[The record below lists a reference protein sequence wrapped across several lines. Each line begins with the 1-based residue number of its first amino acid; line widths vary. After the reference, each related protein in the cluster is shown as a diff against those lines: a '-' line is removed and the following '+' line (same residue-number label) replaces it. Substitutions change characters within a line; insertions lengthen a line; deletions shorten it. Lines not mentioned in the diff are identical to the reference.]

1 MSVSYRTK
9 SKAPGTLL
17 QAVEASLLAATWH
30 HPGVE
35 TQPTA
40 VLWTDADGQWQ
51 PVVKKLQERLPQLV
65 TFGPYEA
72 AKRSGPAVWLKC
84 IVARTIDL
92 GLGKEVV
99 PIVYLPNVSRQTL
112 RAAADCPPLLQPLV
126 ELQYRGVVW
135 TQRNG
140 KDWTVEAFLVSDDGL
155 GLDVLRDE
163 ATRNSLHSSLP
174 VLAET
179 PLPQLEGKRLEA
191 EDFDK
196 LMVGDQP
203 RDLLEWMNDPKGARE
218 GWGEGKWHAFRSRC
232 KKEYGFDPDADG
244 AVGAAE
250 RLGLRKEVPW
260 QQLWDRFSEAPV
272 LYKALPDL
280 LTRAKPSE
288 LVFNPESW
296 PDENDKA
303 ETRLRASLLEI
314 APAGGAAA
322 RELVLK
328 LEGEHSRRRS
338 WVWAKMGRSPQ
349 AQALE
354 LLAELATKTGRALNG
369 ASLEDLAKNY
379 ESGGYEVD
387 LTLVRALA
395 EGKSNQDRAA
405 IQAAA
410 RALYL
415 PWLRSAAEHF
425 QQLAAKTPFGGVSQ
439 QPLIEAKVG
448 ECLLF
453 ADGLRYDL
461 GQALRALCEERGL
474 RVGLGRR
481 WAGTPT
487 VTATAKPAVSP
498 VAGLLQGGVTL
509 PDNFTPSIKVEA
521 ASSRLPGFGQ
531 GAASSRLKVTEDQR
545 LEAAATMGGQELNT
559 ARFRKLLE
567 DAGYQ
572 YLTAGETGDVT
583 GKGWTECAAID
594 RRGHDLQLGLAGQVA
609 EELDG
614 IVERVSELL
623 DAGWRSVRVVTDHG
637 WLLVPGGLPKTDLP
651 GYLVESRWAR
661 CAAIKGQ
668 SKVSVPK
675 VGWFWNVSAEA
686 AIAPDITAFV
696 AGVCYAHGGLSVQE
710 CLIPMLT
717 IQPSKEAAPV
727 TARIKTVE
735 WQRLRCRV
743 TLETPMAGVTVDIR
757 TKANAPDTSLASAPK
772 ATDATGQASLIIPDD
787 EQAGAAAVVVLLD
800 ASGTVLTKQATTI
813 GES

>member
-9 SKAPGTLL
+9 TKALGTLL
-17 QAVEASLLAATWH
+17 QAVEASLLAATRH

-51 PVVKKLQERLPQLV
+51 PVVKKLQELLPQLV
-65 TFGPYEA
+65 VFGEYDA
-72 AKRSGPAVWLKC
+72 SKRTGPAVWLKC
-84 IVARTIDL
+84 IVGRTIDL
-92 GLGKEVV
+92 GLGKDVV

-179 PLPQLEGKRLEA
+179 PVSQLEGKRLEA

-196 LMVGDQP
+196 LMVGDHP
-203 RDLLEWMNDPKGARE
+203 RELLEWMNDPKGARG

-232 KKEYGFDPDADG
+232 KKDYGFNPDEDG

-250 RLGLRKEVPW
+250 KLGLRKETAW
-260 QQLWDRFSEAPV
+260 QQLWERFAEAPV

-280 LTRAKPSE
+280 LTRAKPTE
-288 LVFNPESW
+288 LLFNPESW

-303 ETRLRASLLEI
+303 EAWLRAALLELG
-314 APAGGAAA
+314 PMDGSAA
-322 RELVLK
+322 RARVTELENVHGK
-328 LEGEHSRRRS
+328 RRG
-338 WVWAKMGRSPQ
+338 WVWSKMERSPL
-349 AQALE
+349 ADALE
-354 LLAELATKTGRALNG
+354 HLAALADKTAKPLNG
-369 ASLEDLAKNY
+369 ASLEAVATHY
-379 ESGGYEVD
+379 EEGGYEAD
-387 LTLVRALA
+387 LTLLRALA

-410 RALYL
+410 RAVYL

-425 QQLAAKTPFGGVSQ
+425 QQLAVKTPFGGVSQ
-439 QPLIEAKVG
+439 QPLIEANVG

-453 ADGLRYDL
+453 VDGLRYDL

-487 VTATAKPAVSP
+487 VTAAAKPAVSP
-498 VAGLLQGGVTL
+498 VAELLQGGVTL
-509 PDNFTPSIKVEA
+509 PDHFMPS
-521 ASSRLPGFGQ
+521 
-531 GAASSRLKVTEDQR
+531 LK
-545 LEAAATMGGQELNT
+545 AGSQELTT

-567 DAGYQ
+567 EVGYQ
-572 YLTAGETGDVT
+572 YLAACETGEVT

-594 RRGHDLQLGLAGQVA
+594 RRGHDMQLGLAGQVA

-614 IVERVSELL
+614 IVERITELL

-668 SKVSVPK
+668 SKVCVPK
-675 VGWFWNVSAEA
+675 VGWFWNASAEA

-696 AGVCYAHGGLSVQE
+696 SGMSYAHGGLSVQE

-717 IQPSKEAAPV
+717 VQPAKDAAPAAV
-727 TARIKTVE
+727 RIKTVE

-743 TLETPMAGVTVDIR
+743 TLETPQAGVTVDIR
-757 TKANAPDTSLASAPK
+757 TKANAPDTTLTTAPK
-772 ATDATGQASLIIPDD
+772 TSDANGQVSLVVPDD
-787 EQAGAAAVVVLLD
+787 DQAGAAAVVVLLD
-800 ASGTVLTKQATTI
+800 AIGNVLNKQATTI

>member
-1 MSVSYRTK
+1 MTVSYRTK
-9 SKAPGTLL
+9 SKEPATLL
-17 QAVEASLLAATWH
+17 AAVEASLLAATRH
-30 HPGVE
+30 HAGVE
-35 TQPTA
+35 EKPGA

-65 TFGPYEA
+65 VHGNYDE
-72 AKRSGPAVWLKC
+72 AKRTGPAVWLKC

-92 GLGKEVV
+92 GLGKDVV
-99 PIVYLPNVSRQTL
+99 PIVYLPNISRQTL

-140 KDWTVEAFLVSDDGL
+140 KDWTVEAFLISDDGL
-155 GLDVLRDE
+155 GLDVFRDD
-163 ATRNSLHSSLP
+163 ATRNSLHISLP

-179 PLPQLEGKRLEA
+179 PVPQLEGKRLEA

-203 RDLLEWMNDPKGARE
+203 RDLLEWMNDPKEARA

-232 KKEYGFDPDADG
+232 KKDYGFDPDADG
-244 AVGAAE
+244 ALAAAE
-250 RLGLRKEVPW
+250 KLGLRKDVVW
-260 QQLWDRFSEAPV
+260 QQLWDRFSEAPT
-272 LYKALPDL
+272 LYKSLPDL
-280 LTRAKPSE
+280 LTYAQPTE
-288 LVFNPESW
+288 LIFNPESW
-296 PDENDKA
+296 PEENDKS
-303 ETRLRASLLEI
+303 EVRLRAALLEL
-314 APAGGAAA
+314 APVDGVTA
-322 RELVLK
+322 RKRVLEL
-328 LEGEHSRRRS
+328 ENEHGRRRN
-338 WVWAKMGRSPQ
+338 WVWAKMDRSPL
-349 AQALE
+349 AEALE
-354 LLAELATKTGRALNG
+354 HLTALADKTGRALNG
-369 ASLEDLAKNY
+369 ASLEDLATNY
-379 ESGGYEVD
+379 EGGGYEVD
-387 LTLVRALA
+387 LTLLHALA
-395 EGKSNQDRAA
+395 EGKSNQDRVA

-410 RALYL
+410 RAVYL
-415 PWLRSAAEHF
+415 PWLRAAAELF
-425 QQLAAKTPFGGVSQ
+425 QQLAAKSLFDGAKQ
-439 QPLIEAKVG
+439 QPMIEANVG

-461 GQALRALCEERGL
+461 GQELKTLCEERGL
-474 RVGLGRR
+474 RVALGRR

-498 VAGLLQGGVTL
+498 VAGLLHGGVTL
-509 PDNFTPSIKVEA
+509 PDNFTPAIK
-521 ASSRLPGFGQ
+521 AS
-531 GAASSRLKVTEDQR
+531 
-545 LEAAATMGGQELNT
+545 GQELNT

-572 YLTAGETGDVT
+572 YLSADETGDVN
-583 GKGWTECAAID
+583 GKGWTECAQID
-594 RRGHDLQLGLAGQVA
+594 RHGHDLQLGLAGHIA

-614 IVERVSELL
+614 IMERVTALL

-661 CAAIKGQ
+661 CAAIRGQ

-675 VGWFWNVSAEA
+675 VGWFWNASAEA

-696 AGVCYAHGGLSVQE
+696 AGMTYAHGGLSVQE
-710 CLIPMLT
+710 CLIPTLT
-717 IQPSKEAAPV
+717 IEPAKDSTPMA
-727 TARIKTVE
+727 ARIKSVE

-743 TLETPMAGVTVDIR
+743 TLEAATAGLAVDIR

-772 ATDATGQASLIIPDD
+772 TTDATGQASLIIPDD
-787 EQAGAAAVVVLLD
+787 EQAGASAVVVVLD
-800 ASGTVLTKQATTI
+800 RAGNVLTKQATTI

>member
-1 MSVSYRTK
+1 MSVSYR
-9 SKAPGTLL
+9 SKAKAPATLL
-17 QAVEASLLAATWH
+17 EAVEAALLSSTRH
-30 HPGVE
+30 HTGVE
-35 TQPTA
+35 TQPVA

-84 IVARTIDL
+84 IVARTNDL
-92 GLGKEVV
+92 GLGKDVV

-126 ELQYRGVVW
+126 ELQYRGAVW

-155 GLDVLRDE
+155 GLDVVRDD
-163 ATRNSLHSSLP
+163 ATRNSLHSALP

-179 PLPQLEGKRLEA
+179 LVSQLEGKRLEA

-196 LMVGDQP
+196 LMVGDHP
-203 RDLLEWMNDPKGARE
+203 RDLLEWMNDPKATHD
-218 GWGEGKWHAFRSRC
+218 GWAEGKWHAFRSRC
-232 KKEYGFDPDADG
+232 KKDYGFDPDEEG
-244 AVGAAE
+244 SIGAAE
-250 RLGLRKEVPW
+250 RLGLRKDKLW
-260 QQLWDRFSEAPV
+260 QQLWDRFTEAPV

-280 LTRAKPSE
+280 LTRAKPTE
-288 LVFNPESW
+288 LLFNPESW
-296 PDENDKA
+296 PDENDRA
-303 ETRLRASLLEI
+303 EVRLRVALLDL
-314 APAGGAAA
+314 APMGGSAA
-322 RELVLK
+322 RESVRE
-328 LEGEHSRRRS
+328 LENEHGKRRY
-338 WVWAKMGRSPQ
+338 WVWAKMERS
-349 AQALE
+349 AMAMALGH
-354 LLAELATKTGRALNG
+354 LSSLADKTAKPLAGVN
-369 ASLEDLAKNY
+369 LEDVAKNY
-379 ESGGYEVD
+379 EAGGYEVD
-387 LTLVRALA
+387 LTLLHALA

-415 PWLRSAAEHF
+415 PWLRASAELF
-425 QQLAAKTPFGGVSQ
+425 QQLAAKTPFGGMGQ
-439 QPLIEAKVG
+439 QPLIEANVS

-461 GQALRALCEERGL
+461 GQELRALCEERGL
-474 RVGLGRR
+474 RVALSRR

-498 VAGLLQGGVTL
+498 VAGLLQGGMTL
-509 PDNFTPSIKVEA
+509 PDNFTP
-521 ASSRLPGFGQ
+521 
-531 GAASSRLKVTEDQR
+531 
-545 LEAAATMGGQELNT
+545 ATKAGGQELNT

-567 DAGYQ
+567 EAGYQ
-572 YLTAGETGDVT
+572 FLARGETGDCNS
-583 GKGWTECAAID
+583 KAWTECGTID
-594 RRGHDLQLGLAGQVA
+594 RRGHDLQLGLAGQIA

-623 DAGWRSVRVVTDHG
+623 DAGWRTVRVVTDHG
-637 WLLVPGGLPKTDLP
+637 WLLVPGGLPKTELP

-675 VGWFWNVSAEA
+675 VGWFWNAAAEA
-686 AIAPDITAFV
+686 AIAPDITAFA
-696 AGVCYAHGGLSVQE
+696 AGVSYAHGGLSVQE

-717 IQPSKEAAPV
+717 IQPARDAAPAL
-727 TARIKTVE
+727 ARIKTVE

-743 TLETPMAGVTVDIR
+743 TLEAPMAGVTVDIR
-757 TKANAPDTSLASAPK
+757 TKANAADTSLTTAPK
-772 ATDATGQASLIIPDD
+772 TTDASGQVSLIVPDD
-787 EQAGAAAVVVLLD
+787 EQAGAAAVVVILD
-800 ASGTVLTKQATTI
+800 ALGNVLSKQATTI

>member
-9 SKAPGTLL
+9 SKTPGTLL
-17 QAVEASLLAATWH
+17 AAVEASLLAATRH
-30 HPGVE
+30 HAGVE
-35 TQPTA
+35 EKPAA

-51 PVVKKLQERLPQLV
+51 PVVKKLQDRLTQLV
-65 TFGPYEA
+65 VLGAYDE
-72 AKRSGPAVWLKC
+72 AKRTGPAVWLKC

-92 GLGKEVV
+92 GLGKDVV
-99 PIVYLPNVSRQTL
+99 PILYLPNISRQTL
-112 RAAADCPPLLQPLV
+112 RAAADCPLLLQPLV

-140 KDWTVEAFLVSDDGL
+140 KDWTVEAFLISDDGL
-155 GLDVLRDE
+155 GLDVFRDD
-163 ATRNSLHSSLP
+163 ATRTSIHQSLP

-179 PLPQLEGKRLEA
+179 PVAQLEGKRLEA

-196 LMVGDQP
+196 LMVGDHP
-203 RDLLEWMNDPKGARE
+203 RDLLEWMNAPKEARE

-232 KKEYGFDPDADG
+232 KKDYGFDPDADG
-244 AVGAAE
+244 ALGAAE
-250 RLGLRKEVPW
+250 KLGLRKETAW
-260 QQLWDRFSEAPV
+260 QQLWERFAEAPV

-280 LTRAKPSE
+280 LTRAKPTE
-288 LVFNPESW
+288 LLFNPETW

-303 ETRLRASLLEI
+303 EARLRTALLGL
-314 APAGGAAA
+314 ANADGSVA
-322 RELVLK
+322 RERVK
-328 LEGEHSRRRS
+328 ELETEHGKRRG
-338 WVWAKMGRSPQ
+338 WVWAKMERSSM
-349 AQALE
+349 ATALGP
-354 LLAELATKTGRALNG
+354 LAALADKTAKTLNG

-379 ESGGYEVD
+379 ETGGFEAD
-387 LTLVRALA
+387 LTLLHALA
-395 EGKSNQDRAA
+395 EGKTNLDRAA

-415 PWLRSAAEHF
+415 PWVRSAAALF
-425 QQLAAKTPFGGVSQ
+425 QQLAAKTPFGGASQ
-439 QPLIEAKVG
+439 QPLIEANVG

-461 GQALRALCEERGL
+461 GQELRALCEERGL

-509 PDNFTPSIKVEA
+509 PDNFTPS
-521 ASSRLPGFGQ
+521 
-531 GAASSRLKVTEDQR
+531 LK
-545 LEAAATMGGQELNT
+545 AGGQELNT
-559 ARFRKLLE
+559 ARFRNLLE
-567 DAGYQ
+567 EAGYQ
-572 YLTAGETGDVT
+572 YLAGGETGDAS
-583 GKGWTECAAID
+583 GKGWSECGAID
-594 RRGHDLQLGLAGQVA
+594 RRGHDMQLGLAGQIA

-614 IVERVSELL
+614 IVERIAELL

-651 GYLVESRWAR
+651 GYLVESRWSR

-675 VGWFWNVSAEA
+675 VGWFWNASAEA

-696 AGVCYAHGGLSVQE
+696 AGMSYAHGGLSVQE
-710 CLIPMLT
+710 CLIPTLT
-717 IQPSKEAAPV
+717 IQPAKDTAPAA
-727 TARIKTVE
+727 ARIKTVE

-743 TLETPMAGVTVDIR
+743 TLETPMAGVTVDVR
-757 TKANAPDTSLASAPK
+757 TKANAPDTSLTTAQK
-772 ATDATGQASLIIPDD
+772 TTDASGQVSLIVPDD
-787 EQAGAAAVVVLLD
+787 DQVGASAVVVLLD
-800 ASGTVLTKQATTI
+800 ALGNVLSKQATTI

>member
-17 QAVEASLLAATWH
+17 AAVEASLLAATRH
-30 HPGVE
+30 HAGVE
-35 TQPTA
+35 EKPAA

-65 TFGPYEA
+65 VHGAYDEP
-72 AKRSGPAVWLKC
+72 KRTGPAVWLKC

-92 GLGKEVV
+92 GLGKDVV
-99 PIVYLPNVSRQTL
+99 PIVYLPNISRQTL

-140 KDWTVEAFLVSDDGL
+140 KDWTVEAFLISDDGL
-155 GLDVLRDE
+155 GLDVSRDE
-163 ATRNSLHSSLP
+163 ATRDSLHRSLP

-179 PLPQLEGKRLEA
+179 PVPQLEGKRLEA

-218 GWGEGKWHAFRSRC
+218 GWGERKWHAFRSRC
-232 KKEYGFDPDADG
+232 KKDYGFDPDADG

-250 RLGLRKEVPW
+250 KLGLRKEAAW
-260 QQLWDRFSEAPV
+260 QQLWDRFAEAPV

-280 LTRAKPSE
+280 LTRAKPTE
-288 LVFNPESW
+288 LLFNPESW

-303 ETRLRASLLEI
+303 EARLRAALLEL
-314 APAGGAAA
+314 APADGPVA
-322 RELVLK
+322 RERVRE
-328 LEGEHSRRRS
+328 LENEHGKRRS
-338 WVWAKMGRSPQ
+338 WVWAKMERSPL
-349 AQALE
+349 ALALE
-354 LLAELATKTGRALNG
+354 HLAALADKTAKALSG
-369 ASLEDLAKNY
+369 ASLEDVAKNY
-379 ESGGYEVD
+379 EGGGYEAD
-387 LTLVRALA
+387 LTLLRALA

-410 RALYL
+410 RAVYL
-415 PWLRSAAEHF
+415 PWVRAAAELF
-425 QQLAAKTPFGGVSQ
+425 QQVAAKTASGGWGQ
-439 QPLIEAKVG
+439 QPVIEAKAG

-453 ADGLRYDL
+453 ADALRFDL
-461 GQALRALCEERGL
+461 GQELRALCEERGL
-474 RVGLGRR
+474 KVTMGRR

-509 PDNFTPSIKVEA
+509 PDNFAPTIKA
-521 ASSRLPGFGQ
+521 
-531 GAASSRLKVTEDQR
+531 
-545 LEAAATMGGQELNT
+545 GGQELT
-559 ARFRKLLE
+559 TPRFRKLLE

-572 YLTAGETGDVT
+572 YLGAGETGGTT
-583 GKGWTECAAID
+583 GKGWTECAQID
-594 RRGHDLQLGLAGQVA
+594 RRGHDMQLGLAGQVA

-614 IVERVSELL
+614 IVERITELL
-623 DAGWRSVRVVTDHG
+623 DAGWRMVRVITDHG
-637 WLLVPGGLPKTDLP
+637 WVLVPGGLPKTELP
-651 GYLVESRWAR
+651 GYLVNSRWAR
-661 CAAIKGQ
+661 CAAIRGQ

-675 VGWFWNVSAEA
+675 TGWFWNAAAEA
-686 AIAPDITAFV
+686 AVAPDITAFV
-696 AGVCYAHGGLSVQE
+696 AGMNYAHGGLSVQE
-710 CLIPMLT
+710 CLIPVLT
-717 IQPSKEAAPV
+717 IQPAKDVAPV
-727 TARIKTVE
+727 AARIKTVE

-743 TLETPMAGVTVDIR
+743 TLETPMAGVTVDVR
-757 TKANAPDTSLASAPK
+757 TKANAPDSSLASTPK
-772 ATDATGQASLIIPDD
+772 ETDATGQASLIIPDD
-787 EQAGAAAVVVLLD
+787 EQAGAAVVVVLLD
-800 ASGTVLTKQATTI
+800 AAGNMLTKQATTI

>member
-17 QAVEASLLAATWH
+17 AAVEASLLAATRH
-30 HPGVE
+30 HAGVE
-35 TQPTA
+35 APPAA

-65 TFGPYEA
+65 AHGAYDA
-72 AKRSGPAVWLKC
+72 AKRTGPAVWLKC
-84 IVARTIDL
+84 IVGRTIDL
-92 GLGKEVV
+92 GLGKDVV
-99 PIVYLPNVSRQTL
+99 PIVYLPNISRQTL

-140 KDWTVEAFLVSDDGL
+140 KDWTVDAFLISDDGL
-155 GLDVLRDE
+155 GLDVFRDD
-163 ATRNSLHSSLP
+163 ATRNSLHSALP

-179 PLPQLEGKRLEA
+179 PVVQLEGKRLEA

-232 KKEYGFDPDADG
+232 KKDYGFDPDADG

-250 RLGLRKEVPW
+250 KLGLRKETAW
-260 QQLWDRFSEAPV
+260 QQLWVRFAEAPV

-280 LTRAKPSE
+280 LTRAKPTE
-288 LVFNPESW
+288 LLFNPESW

-303 ETRLRASLLEI
+303 ELRLRAALLEL
-314 APAGGAAA
+314 ASVDGPTARDRV
-322 RELVLK
+322 REL
-328 LEGEHSRRRS
+328 ESEHGKRRG
-338 WVWAKMGRSPQ
+338 WVWARMERSPM
-349 AQALE
+349 ALALE
-354 LLAELATKTGRALNG
+354 HLSVLADKTAKSLNG
-369 ASLEDLAKNY
+369 ASLEDVAKNY
-379 ESGGYEVD
+379 EGGGYEAD
-387 LTLVRALA
+387 LTLLHALA

-410 RALYL
+410 RAIYL
-415 PWLRSAAEHF
+415 PWLRAAAELF
-425 QQLAAKTPFGGVSQ
+425 QQLAAKTPFGGMGQ
-439 QPLIEAKVG
+439 QPLIEANVG

-461 GQALRALCEERGL
+461 GQELRALCEERGL
-474 RVGLGRR
+474 RVALGRR

-509 PDNFTPSIKVEA
+509 PDNFTPSIK
-521 ASSRLPGFGQ
+521 RQ
-531 GAASSRLKVTEDQR
+531 GAAAHES
-545 LEAAATMGGQELNT
+545 GQELTT
-559 ARFRKLLE
+559 ARFRNLLE

-572 YLTAGETGDVT
+572 YLSTGETGDVN
-583 GKGWTECAAID
+583 GKGWTEAAQID
-594 RRGHDLQLGLAGQVA
+594 RRGHDLQLGLAGQLA

-614 IVERVSELL
+614 LVERITELL
-623 DAGWRSVRVVTDHG
+623 DAGWRTVRVVTDHG
-637 WLLVPGGLPKTDLP
+637 WLLVPGGLPKTELP

-661 CAAIKGQ
+661 CAAIRGQ

-675 VGWFWNVSAEA
+675 VGWFWNASAEA
-686 AIAPDITAFV
+686 AVAPDITAFV
-696 AGVCYAHGGLSVQE
+696 AGMCYAHGGLSVQE

-717 IQPSKEAAPV
+717 IQPAKDAVPAA
-727 TARIKTVE
+727 ARIKSVE

-743 TLETPMAGVTVDIR
+743 TLEAPLAGVTVDIR
-757 TKANAPDTSLASAPK
+757 TKANAADTSLTTAPK
-772 ATDATGQASLIIPDD
+772 TTDASGQVSLIVPDD
-787 EQAGAAAVVVLLD
+787 DQAGAAAVVVLLD
-800 ASGTVLTKQATTI
+800 VLGNVLSKVATTI

>member
-1 MSVSYRTK
+1 MSVSNR
-9 SKAPGTLL
+9 SKAKTPGTLL
-17 QAVEASLLAATWH
+17 AAVEASLLAATRH
-30 HPGVE
+30 HVGVE
-35 TQPTA
+35 APPA
-40 VLWTDADGQWQ
+40 AILWTDADGQWQ

-65 TFGPYEA
+65 TFGPYES
-72 AKRSGPAVWLKC
+72 AKRSGPAVWIKC

-92 GLGKEVV
+92 GLPENVV

-112 RAAADCPPLLQPLV
+112 RAAADCPLLLQPLV

-155 GLDVLRDE
+155 GLKVSRDD

-179 PLPQLEGKRLEA
+179 PVAQLEDKQLEA

-196 LMVGDQP
+196 LMVGDHP
-203 RDLLEWMNDPKGARE
+203 RDLLEWMNDPKTTRD
-218 GWGEGKWHAFRSRC
+218 GWSEGKWLAFGSRC
-232 KKEYGFDPDADG
+232 KKDYGFDPDEEG

-250 RLGLRKEVPW
+250 RLGLRKEKLW
-260 QQLWDRFSEAPV
+260 QQLWDRFAEAPAH
-272 LYKALPDL
+272 YKALPDL
-280 LTRAKPSE
+280 LTRAKPAE
-288 LVFNPESW
+288 LLFNPETW

-303 ETRLRASLLEI
+303 EARLRVALLDL
-314 APAGGAAA
+314 APLDGSAA
-322 RELVLK
+322 RERVRE
-328 LEGEHSRRRS
+328 LEVEHGKRRY
-338 WVWAKMGRSPQ
+338 WVWAKMERS
-349 AQALE
+349 AMAMALGH
-354 LLAELATKTGRALNG
+354 LSALADKTAKPLAGV
-369 ASLEDLAKNY
+369 SLEDVANSY
-379 ESGGYEVD
+379 EGGGYEVD
-387 LTLVRALA
+387 LALLHALA
-395 EGKSNQDRAA
+395 KGKTNQDRQA
-405 IQAAA
+405 IQAAT

-415 PWLRSAAEHF
+415 PWVRAAAELF
-425 QQLAAKTPFGGVSQ
+425 QKLAAKTPLGGAGQ
-439 QPLIEAKVG
+439 QPMIEANVG
-448 ECLLF
+448 ECLVF
-453 ADGLRYDL
+453 VDGLRFDL
-461 GQALRALCEERGL
+461 GQELRGLCEERGL
-474 RVGLGRR
+474 KVGVSRR

-498 VAGLLQGGVTL
+498 VAGLLQGGMTL
-509 PDNFTPSIKVEA
+509 PDNFTPAIKA
-521 ASSRLPGFGQ
+521 
-531 GAASSRLKVTEDQR
+531 
-545 LEAAATMGGQELNT
+545 GGQELNT

-567 DAGYQ
+567 EAGYQ
-572 YLTAGETGDVT
+572 FLVAGETGDCN
-583 GKGWTECAAID
+583 GKAWSECGAID
-594 RRGHDLQLGLAGQVA
+594 RLGHDLQLGLASQVA

-614 IVERVSELL
+614 IVERITELL

-675 VGWFWNVSAEA
+675 VGWFWNASAEA

-696 AGVCYAHGGLSVQE
+696 AGMNYAHGGLSVQE

-717 IQPSKEAAPV
+717 IQPARDAATAV
-727 TARIKTVE
+727 ARIKTVG

-757 TKANAPDTSLASAPK
+757 TKANAADTSLTTAPK
-772 ATDATGQASLIIPDD
+772 TTDASGQVSLIIPDD
-787 EQAGAAAVVVLLD
+787 EQAGAAAAVVILD
-800 ASGTVLTKQATTI
+800 AFGNVLSKQATTI

>member
-9 SKAPGTLL
+9 TKAPGTLL
-17 QAVEASLLAATWH
+17 AAVEASLLAATRH
-30 HPGVE
+30 HAGVE
-35 TQPTA
+35 EKPAA
-40 VLWTDADGQWQ
+40 VLWTDADDQWI

-65 TFGPYEA
+65 VHGPYDE
-72 AKRSGPAVWLKC
+72 AKRTGPAFWLKC
-84 IVARTIDL
+84 VVARTIDL
-92 GLGKEVV
+92 GFGNDVV
-99 PIVYLPNVSRQTL
+99 PIVYLPRVSRQEL
-112 RAAADCPPLLQPLV
+112 RAAAECPPLLQPLV

-140 KDWTVEAFLVSDDGL
+140 KDWTVEAFLISDDGL

-163 ATRNSLHSSLP
+163 ATRTSIRSALP
-174 VLAET
+174 LLAET
-179 PLPQLEGKRLEA
+179 PMAQLEGKRLEA

-196 LMVGDQP
+196 LMVGDHP

-218 GWGEGKWHAFRSRC
+218 SWGEGKWHAFRSRC
-232 KKEYGFDPDADG
+232 KKDYSFDPDADG

-250 RLGLRKEVPW
+250 KLGLRKETAW
-260 QQLWDRFSEAPV
+260 QQLWDRFAEAPA

-280 LTRAKPSE
+280 LTRGKPTE
-288 LVFNPESW
+288 LLFNPESW

-303 ETRLRASLLEI
+303 ETRLRAALLEL
-314 APAGGAAA
+314 AQADGPVA
-322 RELVLK
+322 RERLRELDS
-328 LEGEHSRRRS
+328 EHGKRRS
-338 WVWAKMGRSPQ
+338 WVWAKMDKSPL
-349 AQALE
+349 ASAMEHLAAL
-354 LLAELATKTGRALNG
+354 ANWTGKSLNG
-369 ASLEDLAKNY
+369 ASLEEMAKQH
-379 ESGGYEVD
+379 ECGGYEAD
-387 LTLVRALA
+387 LTLLWALA
-395 EGKSNQDRAA
+395 AGKSNQDRAA

-410 RALYL
+410 RSVYL
-415 PWLRSAAEHF
+415 PWLRSAAELF
-425 QQLAAKTPFGGVSQ
+425 QKLAVKMPFGGVSQ
-439 QPLIEAKVG
+439 QPLIEANVA

-474 RVGLGRR
+474 RVTLDRR

-498 VAGLLQGGVTL
+498 VASLLQGGVTL
-509 PDNFTPSIKVEA
+509 PDNFTPS
-521 ASSRLPGFGQ
+521 
-531 GAASSRLKVTEDQR
+531 LK
-545 LEAAATMGGQELNT
+545 AGGQELTT

-567 DAGYQ
+567 DADYQ
-572 YLTAGETGDVT
+572 YLGTGETGDTT
-583 GKGWTECAAID
+583 GKGWTECGAID
-594 RRGHDLQLGLAGQVA
+594 RRGHDMQLGLAGQIA

-614 IVERVSELL
+614 IVERVTELL

-675 VGWFWNVSAEA
+675 VAWFWNASAEA

-696 AGVCYAHGGLSVQE
+696 AGMSYAHGGLSVQE
-710 CLIPMLT
+710 CLIPILT
-717 IQPSKEAAPV
+717 VQPAKDSAPV
-727 TARIKTVE
+727 VVRVKMVE

-743 TLETPMAGVTVDIR
+743 TLEPPMAGVTVDIR
-757 TKANAPDTSLASAPK
+757 TKANAPDTTLTTAPK
-772 ATDATGQASLIIPDD
+772 TTDANGQVSLIVPDD
-787 EQAGAAAVVVLLD
+787 DQVSAAAVVVLLD
-800 ASGTVLTKQATTI
+800 AIGNVLSKQATTI